1 MDKYNSTVEIHRSSH
16 EAVILRVYPD
26 YTRHRFLAGQYGSLG
41 LISDKGN
48 KFVKRAFSISSS
60 IINSDTRDLI
70 NQKDLNYYEFYINRI
85 PICHKGREQ
94 ITPKIFRLKDGDRI
108 FCGEKIVGHY
118 TYQSDNHWQ
127 NIILIGTHTGESP
140 NNSIVNYLL
149 LNKLNINICNINV
162 GPDGWVSSYKL
173 EHDILEKMY
182 SNYRFIQFIDNT
194 KDYKILSRFFLDLI
208 SNDNEATKT
217 PGFNLELNSTLVML
231 CGDPKMIGA
240 PIKKGGWDYEYPDY
254 GLINT
259 SIKNGFTIK
268 TRFKRG
274 NINYESYW

>member
-1 MDKYNSTVEIHRSSH
+1 MDKYNSTVEIHRFSH
-16 EAVILRVYPD
+16 EAVILRIYPD
-26 YTRHRFLAGQYGSLG
+26 YPCRHFLSGQYGSLG
-41 LISDKGN
+41 LISDKDN
-48 KFVKRAFSISSS
+48 KLVKRAFSISCS
-60 IINSDTRDLI
+60 IINSDTRVLI
-70 NQKDLNYYEFYINRI
+70 NQKDINYYEFYINRI
-85 PICHKGREQ
+85 PINHKGREQ

-108 FCGEKIVGHY
+108 FCGQKIAGHY
-118 TYQSDNHWQ
+118 TYQSDNHWH

-194 KDYKILSRFFLDLI
+194 KNYNILSRFFLDLI
-208 SNDNEATKT
+208 SNDNEATKKT
-217 PGFNLELNSTLVML
+217 GFNLESNSTLVML

-240 PIKKGGWDYEYPDY
+240 PIKKGGWNYEYPDY
-254 GLINT
+254 GLINI

-268 TRFKRG
+268 TRFKEG